1 VQSASGQELRM
12 KTHTLDG
19 SFGLPH
25 AADISPVFA
34 HQRGGRLDLLGQG
47 EHLAAG
53 LPACEPADAW
63 RYVTALVARDPL
75 DLEAHARRV
84 VMACQPGLRDRL
96 FGALIDVFLALGNRG
111 KGLRTTLLHKARGH
125 LELDE
130 LRFLEQ
136 HLEAGLSP
144 LAQLPSQAGS
154 VHDRGVLGSVHMVA
168 HQRVAARELSA
179 HEEAMARIDEG
190 DLDGA
195 RHLLEKALLEAPEQV
210 DVMRELL
217 DIYRYTRDDTAKAAM
232 LERLRE
238 RHGAAPAGWQ

>member
-1 VQSASGQELRM
+1 MSMDNLVA
-12 KTHTLDG
+12 TV
-19 SFGLPH
+19 GLPQ
-25 AADISPVFA
+25 AAEISPVFA
-34 HQRGGRLDLLGQG
+34 HQRGGRLDLLAQG
-47 EHLAAG
+47 EHLTAG
-53 LPACEPADAW
+53 LPACETTDAW

-75 DLEAHARRV
+75 DLEAQARRV
-84 VMACQPGLRDRL
+84 VMACQPDLRDRL

-111 KGLRTTLLHKARGH
+111 RGLRAALLHKARAY

-130 LRFLEQ
+130 LRFLEH
-136 HLEAGLSP
+136 HLEPGLSP
-144 LAQLPSQAGS
+144 LAQLPAQAGS
-154 VHDRGVLGSVHMVA
+154 VHDRGVLGSVHMVT
-168 HQRVAARELSA
+168 HQRVAARELNA

-195 RHLLEKALLEAPEQV
+195 RHLLEKALLEAPDQV
-210 DVMRELL
+210 DVMRELQ

>member
-1 VQSASGQELRM
+1 MSTPFVA
-12 KTHTLDG
+12 DAI
-19 SFGLPH
+19 GLP
-25 AADISPVFA
+25 AATDISPVFA
-34 HQRGGRLDLLGQG
+34 HQRGGRLDLLAQG

-53 LPACEPADAW
+53 LPACDQAGAW

-75 DLEAHARRV
+75 DLEAHARRI
-84 VMACQPGLRDRL
+84 VMACQPELRDRL
-96 FGALIDVFLALGNRG
+96 FGALIDVFLALGSRG
-111 KGLRTTLLHKARGH
+111 RGLRAALLDKARAH
-125 LELDE
+125 LESDE
-130 LRFLEQ
+130 LHFLEQ
-136 HLEAGLSP
+136 HLEHGLSP

-154 VHDRGVLGSVHMVA
+154 VHDRGVLGTVHLVA

-195 RHLLEKALLEAPEQV
+195 RHLLEKALLEQPDQV

>member
-1 VQSASGQELRM
+1 MSIDNLVASV
-12 KTHTLDG
+12 
-19 SFGLPH
+19 GLPQ

-53 LPACEPADAW
+53 LPACDTASAW

-75 DLEAHARRV
+75 DLEAQARRV

-111 KGLRTTLLHKARGH
+111 RGLRTALLHKARAH

-136 HLEAGLSP
+136 HLEPGLSP

-154 VHDRGVLGSVHMVA
+154 VHDRGVLGSVHLVT
-168 HQRVAARELSA
+168 HQRVATRQLSA

-195 RHLLEKALLEAPEQV
+195 RHLLEQALLDDPQQIDA
-210 DVMRELL
+210 MRELL

-232 LERLRE
+232 LERLRQ